1 MSTPSALPARAG
13 TAALSGIR
21 EVKSAARTVEVLE
34 FLAARRNRPVTIR
47 ELCSELS
54 APRSSIY
61 ALLRTL
67 TDLGWVRTDP
77 TRSMYSIGIRAL
89 LAGTTYL
96 DTDPLLRI
104 VQPHLEELG
113 KRLGE
118 TVHYG
123 RLDGSDI
130 VYLATQE
137 SPAYERKSNRVGR
150 RLPAYATSLGKAVLA
165 NLGTDVEAHLPEKL
179 LPLTHHTI
187 TSRRK
192 LKADLEASRK
202 RGYAVDNEENTLG
215 LRCFGVELDL
225 DDSGGDALSCSVP
238 LDRLSPPREQEIVN
252 ELLGTATVMRKIVR
266 SLDGLLG

>member
-1 MSTPSALPARAG
+1 MSVPSAVPAQAG
-13 TAALSGIR
+13 TVALSGIR

-34 FLAARRNRPVTIR
+34 FLAARRNQPVTIR
-47 ELCSELS
+47 ELCAELS

-67 TDLGWVRTDP
+67 TDLGWVRTDS

-165 NLGTDVEAHLPEKL
+165 NFGIELEAHLPEKL
-179 LPLTHHTI
+179 LPLTPHTI

-192 LKADLEASRK
+192 LKADLEAGRK

-215 LRCFGVELDL
+215 LRCFGVSLNL

-238 LDRLSPPREQEIVN
+238 LERLSPPREQEIVD
-252 ELLGTATVMRKIVR
+252 ELIATATIMRKIVHN
-266 SLDGLLG
+266 LDGLLG